1 MGLSGRVA
9 MAGKAS
15 EDPQDSGVSVEPTP
29 THRNHDLIHFGMRQ

>member
-29 THRNHDLIHFGMRQ
+29 THGNQDLIPFGRMQ